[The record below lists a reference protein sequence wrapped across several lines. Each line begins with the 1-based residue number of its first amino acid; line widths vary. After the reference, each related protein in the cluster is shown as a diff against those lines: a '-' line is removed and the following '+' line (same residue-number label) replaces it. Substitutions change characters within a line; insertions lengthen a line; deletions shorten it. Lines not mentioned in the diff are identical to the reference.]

1 MELRTIVAATP
12 ALTKLS
18 ASSLSLPV
26 AYALR
31 KCINVLQKETAFFAD
46 ERSKILKTYGN
57 VDGRGN
63 VTFTGDNEALAHT
76 AITELLDM
84 EVSPS
89 FEKVVLPISETV
101 QLSVNDIE
109 LLTPFIIF
117 KEVT

>member
-1 MELRTIVAATP
+1 MQLRTIVAATP

-18 ASSLSLPV
+18 ASPLSLPV

-31 KCINVLQKETAFFAD
+31 KCINVLQKETSFFAD
-46 ERSKILKTYGN
+46 ERIKILKTYGN
-57 VDGRGN
+57 IDNKGN
-63 VTFTGDNEALAHT
+63 VTFTDDNESLAHT

-84 EVSPS
+84 EVSPI
-89 FEKVVLPISETV
+89 FEKVVLPLSENV

-109 LLTPFIIF
+109 LLTPFITF

>member
-1 MELRTIVAATP
+1 MQLRTIVAATP

-18 ASSLSLPV
+18 ASSLSLPT

-31 KCINVLQKETAFFAD
+31 KCINALQKETAFFAD
-46 ERSKILKTYGN
+46 ERNKILSNYGN
-57 VDGRGN
+57 IEKDGTISY
-63 VTFTGDNEALAHT
+63 VGDNESLAIT

-84 EVSPS
+84 EVSPV
-89 FEKVVLPISETV
+89 FDKVPLSLSENV